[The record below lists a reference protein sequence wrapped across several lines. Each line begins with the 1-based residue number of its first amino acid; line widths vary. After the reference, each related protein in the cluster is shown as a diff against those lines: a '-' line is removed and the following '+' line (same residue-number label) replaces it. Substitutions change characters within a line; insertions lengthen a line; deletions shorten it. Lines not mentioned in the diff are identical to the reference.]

1 MNTLP
6 QSSILIG
13 ETELVIILH
22 LYLFLLQLSF
32 KNKHERLHNRLLYI
46 QVQPTKAS

>member
-6 QSSILIG
+6 QSSIFNG
-13 ETELVIILH
+13 EPELVIFLH

-32 KNKHERLHNRLLYI
+32 KNKHEHLYDR
-46 QVQPTKAS
+46 SL